1 MDNELVRIVS
11 FKDKDDSEV
20 NKILELLREK
30 NEVLYQFLVSTLQ
43 RDSLLGVRYDVLA
56 YIADHA
62 EQFGTDQRY
71 MFNLANVM
79 CNVKIK
85 PKHIEWMN
93 SYLKEKDR
101 IVSVDDFVIMFSEAV
116 ERDIPIEQIQELF
129 ETEEGEIEL
138 YGKIMNYQPDLSLNE
153 NNGSDDCKSPD
164 SDEADEE
171 SNEAVL
177 SMNKQITEE
186 VSVNVNSHESDYAE
200 MFHSLITVMSRK
212 DSEDNEIHSMDENFK
227 KIVAKFQLATSELTS
242 YSLEIIHKMEKDKD
256 EIERLNALLTIQQRV
271 MSNQQNKINELRSQI
286 AHLNSRLWDA
296 EKTEMRREEINQ
308 KITELQNLT
317 LHERKEGEYPYIYGE
332 IRR

>member
-20 NKILELLREK
+20 NKILELLKEK

-43 RDSLLGVRYDVLA
+43 RDLLLGVRYDVLA
-56 YIADHA
+56 YVADHA

-71 MFNLANVM
+71 MFNMANVM

-116 ERDIPIEQIQELF
+116 EKDIPIEQIQELF

-138 YGKIMNYQPDLSLNE
+138 YGKIMNYQPNLALNE
-153 NNGSDDCKSPD
+153 NNGSDVCKSPD

-177 SMNKQITEE
+177 STDKQTEE

-212 DSEDNEIHSMDENFK
+212 DSEDNEIHFMDENFK

>member
-20 NKILELLREK
+20 NKILELLKEK

-56 YIADHA
+56 YVADHA

-71 MFNLANVM
+71 MFNMANVM

-93 SYLKEKDR
+93 YYLKEKEP

-116 ERDIPIEQIQELF
+116 EKDIPIEQIQELF

-138 YGKIMNYQPDLSLNE
+138 YGKIMNYQPNLSLNE
-153 NNGSDDCKSPD
+153 NNGSVDCKSPD
-164 SDEADEE
+164 SDDEDEE

-177 SMNKQITEE
+177 STNKPITEE

-212 DSEDNEIHSMDENFK
+212 DSEDNEIHFMDENFK

-242 YSLEIIHKMEKDKD
+242 YSLEIIHKMEKDKE

>member
-20 NKILELLREK
+20 NKILELLKEK

-56 YIADHA
+56 YVADHA

-71 MFNLANVM
+71 MFNMANVM

-93 SYLKEKDR
+93 YYLKEKEP

-116 ERDIPIEQIQELF
+116 EKDIPIEQIQELF

-138 YGKIMNYQPDLSLNE
+138 YGKIMNYQPNLSLNE
-153 NNGSDDCKSPD
+153 NNGSVDCKSPD
-164 SDEADEE
+164 SDDEDEE

-177 SMNKQITEE
+177 STNKPITEE
-186 VSVNVNSHESDYAE
+186 VSVNENSHESDYAE

-212 DSEDNEIHSMDENFK
+212 DSEDNEIHFMDENFK

>member
-20 NKILELLREK
+20 NKILELLRKK

-43 RDSLLGVRYDVLA
+43 RDSLLGVRYDVLV
-56 YIADHA
+56 YVADHA

-71 MFNLANVM
+71 MFNMANVM
-79 CNVKIK
+79 CNVKIE

-93 SYLKEKDR
+93 SYLKEKELT
-101 IVSVDDFVIMFSEAV
+101 VNVDDFVIIFSEAV
-116 ERDIPIEQIQELF
+116 EKDIPIEQIKELF

-138 YGKIMNYQPDLSLNE
+138 YGKIMNYQPNLSLNE
-153 NNGSDDCKSPD
+153 NNGSVDCKSPD
-164 SDEADEE
+164 SDDEDKE

-177 SMNKQITEE
+177 STNKQITEE

-227 KIVAKFQLATSELTS
+227 TIVAKFQLATSELTS